1 MSFHNNGG
9 LMWMML
15 HSFAEKL
22 KADIFISNKTEI
34 LDFLKEFYNK
44 ELPCEFCKIESI
56 NYLDN
61 YGSLSSK
68 EDLKKYLYDFHQV
81 INKKLQKKYY
91 NETILLQYES
101 VNIIDVFSLF
111 NTKCRTESIKTFL
124 TTHNSWFN

>member
-15 HSFAEKL
+15 HRFAEKL
-22 KADIFISNKTEI
+22 KADIFISNKTGI

-111 NTKCRTESIKTFL
+111 NT
-124 TTHNSWFN
+124 